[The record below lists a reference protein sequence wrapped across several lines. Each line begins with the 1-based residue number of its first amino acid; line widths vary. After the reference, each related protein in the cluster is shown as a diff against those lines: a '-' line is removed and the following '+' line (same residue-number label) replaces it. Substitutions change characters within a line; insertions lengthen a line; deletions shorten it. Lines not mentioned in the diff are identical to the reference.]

1 MHAVDPTAI
10 EVAATGTADILP
22 VILATYGAILF
33 IVLLVQ
39 IILGIVARRV
49 GRNRGFKGGFA
60 WGFFFGVIG
69 IAVVALRPR
78 EKHLLRKPQKKDY
91 SHD

>member
-1 MHAVDPTAI
+1 MHPIDTTAI

-22 VILATYGAILF
+22 VILATYGAILL

-69 IAVVALRPR
+69 VAVVALRPR
-78 EKHLLRKPQKKDY
+78 EKHLLRRK
-91 SHD
+91 HHEE

>member
-1 MHAVDPTAI
+1 MHAVDPTTI
-10 EVAATGTADILP
+10 EIVSTGTADILP
-22 VILATYGAILF
+22 VILATYGAILL

-69 IAVVALRPR
+69 VAVVALRPR
-78 EKHLLRKPQKKDY
+78 EKHLLRRK
-91 SHD
+91 HHEE

>member
-10 EVAATGTADILP
+10 EIVATDTAVNVLP
-22 VILATYGAILF
+22 VILATYGVILL

-60 WGFFFGVIG
+60 WGFFFGALGV
-69 IAVVALRPR
+69 AVVALRPR
-78 EKHLLRKPQKKDY
+78 EKHLLRKR
-91 SHD
+91 HREE